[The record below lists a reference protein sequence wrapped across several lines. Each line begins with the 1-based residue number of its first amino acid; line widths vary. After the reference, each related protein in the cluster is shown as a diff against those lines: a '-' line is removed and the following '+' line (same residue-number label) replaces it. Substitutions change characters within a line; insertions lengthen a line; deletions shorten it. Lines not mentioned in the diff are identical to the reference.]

1 MGPVTIE
8 VKNGM
13 FSFLMYKFVFFF
25 WILENRQNVW
35 DKQITITSIKFDQS
49 HKMMENI

>member
-1 MGPVTIE
+1 MGPVTNE

-25 WILENRQNVW
+25 WILEVQADCVGQADHNHIH
-35 DKQITITSIKFDQS
+35 QI
-49 HKMMENI
+49 